1 MPGRSRGL
9 NDSALVGIALRRCWV
24 VPTYRTSASFATT
37 DSQDG
42 LDPGGL
48 SMRFLVCEIWLQ
60 AADPAL
66 LSALGQIVNL
76 LTRLVICDGCDAG
89 LVAMPQ

>member
-1 MPGRSRGL
+1 
-9 NDSALVGIALRRCWV
+9 
-24 VPTYRTSASFATT
+24 
-37 DSQDG
+37 
-42 LDPGGL
+42 
-48 SMRFLVCEIWLQ
+48 MRFLVCEIWLQ